1 MFSTLYN
8 NTFENVINCAVK
20 ALNIDNLKMCGF
32 IFFNNTTRIFLS
44 QVLFFYKS
52 FISNNI

>member
-1 MFSTLYN
+1 MFSTLFN

-32 IFFNNTTRIFLS
+32 IFLNNTTRIFLS
-44 QVLFFYKS
+44 QVLFFYYFK
-52 FISNNI
+52 